1 MRLTIL
7 ALITLISLIIEY
19 CDGFIIDITSGG
31 HATLSASCLSKRG
44 KINIRTTKNR
54 NRISEHYLIP
64 MSEEYQSCFAN
75 GIRDDKEI
83 ISIAE
88 MKDLPDI
95 SKLTVEAFG

>member
-1 MRLTIL
+1 MTIL

-19 CDGFIIDITSGG
+19 CDGFVIDITSG
-31 HATLSASCLSKRG
+31 HATLSTSLSKRG

-75 GIRDDKEI
+75 GVRDDNEI

>member
-19 CDGFIIDITSGG
+19 CDGFVIDIPSG

-44 KINIRTTKNR
+44 KINIRTTKSR

-75 GIRDDKEI
+75 GIRDDNEI

>member
-1 MRLTIL
+1 MTLL

-19 CDGFIIDITSGG
+19 CDGFVIDITSG
-31 HATLSASCLSKRG
+31 HATLSTSLSKRG

-75 GIRDDKEI
+75 GVRDDNEI

>member
-7 ALITLISLIIEY
+7 ALITLIWLIIEY
-19 CDGFIIDITSGG
+19 CDGFIIDIPSGG
-31 HATLSASCLSKRG
+31 HATLSTSLSKRG
-44 KINIRTTKNR
+44 KINIRTTKSR

-64 MSEEYQSCFAN
+64 MSEEYQSCFVAN
-75 GIRDDKEI
+75 GIRDDNEI